1 VVVAR
6 HRNPPVVRLIAIKCK
21 KKALRAVSGKEYM
34 HSLTLTGIPRII
46 VALLLGLAF
55 GFVLQRSKLASRKT
69 LVDQFSFKDN
79 TFAITFLV
87 SVAVGVPIFYFTSKY
102 NIINLDPANYQFW
115 GIIIGAIL
123 TGLGVAYCGHIPITA
138 IASFGSGK
146 FYSLWILLG
155 MLAAFPLLKLIHPIV
170 NDYILNKPQPMNVNA
185 LGQNSLFFSGKTIM
199 LYTIPIVCLV
209 LALFLRLIQPGGN
222 SKKNSKD

>member
-1 VVVAR
+1 
-6 HRNPPVVRLIAIKCK
+6 
-21 KKALRAVSGKEYM
+21 M
-34 HSLTLTGIPRII
+34 HPLTLTGIPRII

-55 GFVLQRSKLASRKT
+55 GFVLQRSNLASKKT

-87 SVAVGVPIFYFTSKY
+87 SVAVGIPIFYFASKY
-102 NIINLDPANYQFW
+102 NIIKLDPGNYQFW

-123 TGLGVAYCGHIPITA
+123 TGLGIAFCGHIPVTA

-146 FYSLWILLG
+146 LYSLWILLG
-155 MLAAFPLLKLIHPIV
+155 MLAAFPLLKLAHPIV
-170 NDYILNKPQPMNVNA
+170 NDYILNSSQPMDVNSI
-185 LGQNSLFFSGKTIM
+185 GQNSLFFNGKTIM

-209 LALFLRLIQPGGN
+209 LALFLRLIQPRN
-222 SKKNSKD
+222 SDNRAKHSKDD